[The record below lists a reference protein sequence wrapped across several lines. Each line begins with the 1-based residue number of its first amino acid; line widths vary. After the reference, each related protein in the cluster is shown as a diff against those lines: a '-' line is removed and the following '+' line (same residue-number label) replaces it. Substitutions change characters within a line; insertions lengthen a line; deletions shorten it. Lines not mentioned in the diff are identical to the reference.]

1 MVGFLLPL
9 APRAQADTEVSLNFF
24 YDNLS
29 DQGSWIEVA
38 DYGYAFQPS
47 VAVSNSDWRPYA
59 DGYWAYTDLGWTWV
73 SYEDFGWATYHY
85 GRWANLDSYG
95 WVWVPGYEWGPAW
108 VSWRTGGDYVG
119 WAPLPPQRSEVVYEG
134 TAITNQVDI
143 QFGIGPLYYN
153 FVDIRYIGE
162 PVLRSRIL
170 PPTRNVTI
178 INNTVNVTNITYNNS
193 VVYNYGPDFN
203 RLNQYSTRP
212 VQRLT
217 IQRETSVGANL
228 AQGRKG
234 NFNRVSG
241 NQLTVVAPAIQKSQQ
256 PVAPKQVKMK
266 VAKPTLE
273 TGWKGINNR
282 QQVEAEMKKGDP
294 KNIKAPDLQPQKG
307 RKREAVAG
315 PQQAD
320 QNAAGQQQEA
330 APDANAAGQQAQD
343 RQQQREQARQQRE
356 QARQQSEQAQQG
368 EQRDRAAEQ
377 SEAQKNREENRKNR
391 RGQAGEASE
400 TATPDAGQQ
409 ESAQPSEETER
420 SETQKPDR
428 EKRAE
433 ERRAQRAEQNGQEQ
447 AQPDR
452 EQGADRQKR
461 AEERRAQRAEQSG
474 QEQAQ
479 PDRQPGA
486 DRQRARRA
494 QQADENQPGE
504 SARPEA
510 NRPRRGQ
517 TPEGTQSAPS
527 TDDNSRARS
536 QAEPRADRP
545 ERAQRQMQERRS
557 PQEQARPQ
565 QERPEQPQGSD
576 TPSGE
581 RKGKKN
587 KPTEEPT
594 PQP

>member
-1 MVGFLLPL
+1 MKRILLALTMVGLLVSGVPK
-9 APRAQADTEVSLNFF
+9 ASADTEVSLDLF

-29 DQGSWIEVA
+29 PHGSWIEVA

-47 VAVSNSDWRPYA
+47 VAVSNPDWRPYS

-85 GRWANLDSYG
+85 GRWANLDSFG

-119 WAPLPPQRSEVVYEG
+119 WAPLPPQRGEVVYAG

-162 PVLRSRIL
+162 PVLRGRIL

-193 VVYNYGPDFN
+193 VVYNYGPDYN

-217 IQRETSVGANL
+217 IQRETTVGANL

-241 NQLTVVAPAIQKSQQ
+241 NQLTVVAPTIQKSQQ
-256 PVAPKQVKMK
+256 KVAPKQVKTK
-266 VAKPTLE
+266 VEKPTVE

-294 KNIKAPDLQPQKG
+294 KNIKAPDFQPQKD

-315 PQQAD
+315 AD
-320 QNAAGQQQEA
+320 QSPAGQPQETAPAAGQPAQ
-330 APDANAAGQQAQD
+330 DAQQAQQQQQRD
-343 RQQQREQARQQRE
+343 ERQQQREQKRQERE
-356 QARQQSEQAQQG
+356 QAQPGQADQAGQQP
-368 EQRDRAAEQ
+368 DAA
-377 SEAQKNREENRKNR
+377 KDREEKRKNR
-391 RGQAGEASE
+391 RGE
-400 TATPDAGQQ
+400 TRESATPEATQPEAASQPERAGQND
-409 ESAQPSEETER
+409 A
-420 SETQKPDR
+420 QKP
-428 EKRAE
+428 
-433 ERRAQRAEQNGQEQ
+433 
-447 AQPDR
+447 
-452 EQGADRQKR
+452 DRQKR
-461 AEERRAQRAEQSG
+461 AEERRAQRAEQTG
-474 QEQAQ
+474 QEEAK
-479 PDRQPGA
+479 PDRETRA
-486 DRQRARRA
+486 DRQRKAPKA
-494 QQADENQPGE
+494 EQADENQSAPE
-504 SARPEA
+504 SSRPETTS
-510 NRPRRGQ
+510 RPRRGQ
-517 TPEGTQSAPS
+517 RAEGAQSAPS
-527 TDDNSRARS
+527 GDDNAGAGS

-545 ERAQRQMQERRS
+545 ERAQRQTQERRS
-557 PQEQARPQ
+557 QQEQARPQ
-565 QERPEQPQGSD
+565 QQEQARPQQREQARPRQQEARPQRQRQEPQPGSGEA
-576 TPSGE
+576 TGE
-581 RKGKKN
+581 RKGKKK
-587 KPTEEPT
+587 KPVEEPS